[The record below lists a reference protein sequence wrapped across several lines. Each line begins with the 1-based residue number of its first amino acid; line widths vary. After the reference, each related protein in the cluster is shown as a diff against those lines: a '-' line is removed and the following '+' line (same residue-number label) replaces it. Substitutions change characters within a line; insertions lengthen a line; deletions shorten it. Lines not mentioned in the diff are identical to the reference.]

1 MFVLKFLFFNRPYSR
16 KMKEGSKMIGQGVG
30 RYEIISPLILLLSI
44 NLIKKVDFV
53 LFAYTHVDK
62 SVGINYV

>member
-1 MFVLKFLFFNRPYSR
+1 
-16 KMKEGSKMIGQGVG
+16 MKEGSKMIGQGVG